1 MKLKRSQLLY
11 FLSHCFHLSVSIS
24 SFDTHGLLVRLV
36 FFLPFFFLMAFVY
49 LFRLKRILQPTAN
62 QIGLDHFQGTHYS
75 LGQELGL
82 LRNLHCMRGLAKPHP
97 FSQGSHETQHTKRPK
112 GWGVWEQVWF
122 HPTPWENENWA
133 MRTLV
138 VMAAVCTNSLSCLLF
153 IAS

>member
-36 FFLPFFFLMAFVY
+36 FFFLFFFMAFVY

-62 QIGLDHFQGTHYS
+62 QIGRDHFQGTHYS
-75 LGQELGL
+75 LGQRAGAPEKFAF
-82 LRNLHCMRGLAKPHP
+82 MRSLAKPNP
-97 FSQGSHETQHTKRPK
+97 FSQGSHETEHMKRPK